1 MKIKCTK
8 IASVTKNA
16 HLPSE
21 VSVTSDFKPESG
33 LLLVVEVLED
43 KKIYNQL
50 ELVSGRLSTLKK
62 GDILAVALG
71 NRKALKGFVGKI
83 PEQLA
88 VGHTIHILN
97 IGGVAG
103 ICTSENL
110 KEVGH
115 ALSVKVLGAITEGK
129 KVLTIKAFKTFEP
142 HSTLA
147 SKIPLIVVSGT
158 CMNVGK
164 TTVAC
169 ETIKALSQ
177 KGFTVAA
184 AKLTGIAALRDTEN
198 MKDYGASWSVSFLDA
213 GFTSTVQ
220 NESEGVAITKGAIDH
235 LSQYKPDVIVI
246 EFGDG
251 VFGEYGVME
260 ILKDPEIQKNMG
272 AHLGCAHDPMGA
284 TKLAEVCEQIGA
296 PLTLISGPVTD
307 NEVGVNFI
315 KKFLNL
321 PALNALTQ
329 PQDLFNH
336 LSLPCLKQ

>member
-1 MKIKCTK
+1 MLLMKIKCTK

-142 HSTLA
+142 
-147 SKIPLIVVSGT
+147 
-158 CMNVGK
+158 
-164 TTVAC
+164 
-169 ETIKALSQ
+169 
-177 KGFTVAA
+177 
-184 AKLTGIAALRDTEN
+184 
-198 MKDYGASWSVSFLDA
+198 
-213 GFTSTVQ
+213 
-220 NESEGVAITKGAIDH
+220 
-235 LSQYKPDVIVI
+235 
-246 EFGDG
+246 
-251 VFGEYGVME
+251 
-260 ILKDPEIQKNMG
+260 
-272 AHLGCAHDPMGA
+272 
-284 TKLAEVCEQIGA
+284 
-296 PLTLISGPVTD
+296 
-307 NEVGVNFI
+307 
-315 KKFLNL
+315 
-321 PALNALTQ
+321 
-329 PQDLFNH
+329 
-336 LSLPCLKQ
+336 